1 MTIYKVEDKYYTSQK
16 LTNDAVLRSSGSYFE
31 SYEYSGTLDGPG
43 PYRIDELDGELKKK
57 DRMIVSIS
65 ADDENLFWWIKLKQ
79 KREKKTSK
87 KEKY

>member
-16 LTNDAVLRSSGSYFE
+16 LTNDAVLRSSDSYFE

-43 PYRIDELDGELKKK
+43 PYSIDELDGELKKK

-79 KREKKTSK
+79 KREKKTNK
-87 KEKY
+87 KEK